1 MPETFLARFPVS
13 GKSFCDQREKFF
25 SRLRPTAEDV
35 SAFGQHR
42 KFPPQARKTSGT
54 QGKENEAETENAR
67 HGRRE
72 IWTPTLSRPP
82 TPSQCTIVYAKKQF
96 NLFYITYDVLYSE
109 STFSGLKLRNY
120 LASYLIKCYCQSIKL
135 FGQHSQIISYSNT
148 INFLQEKKKDPC
160 LYKNPTCY

>member
-25 SRLRPTAEDV
+25 SRLQATAEDLLA
-35 SAFGQHR
+35 SGQHR
-42 KFPPQARKTSGT
+42 KFPPHARKTSGT
-54 QGKENEAETENAR
+54 QGKENEAGTENAR

-72 IWTPTLSRPP
+72 IWTRPP
-82 TPSQCTIVYAKKQF
+82 PPPPPTTPSQCTIVYAKKQF
-96 NLFYITYDVLYSE
+96 HLFYITYDVLYLE

-135 FGQHSQIISYSNT
+135 FGQHS
-148 INFLQEKKKDPC
+148 
-160 LYKNPTCY
+160 